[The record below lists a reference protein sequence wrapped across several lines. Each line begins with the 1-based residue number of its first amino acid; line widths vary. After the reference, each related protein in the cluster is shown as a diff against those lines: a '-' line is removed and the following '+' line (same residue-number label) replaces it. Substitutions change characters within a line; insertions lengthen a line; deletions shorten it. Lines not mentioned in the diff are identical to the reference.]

1 MSTTATEPRD
11 VAATTGAPQPRVSR
25 RPLGRRARLLR
36 GAAPGLRLRQLVL
49 LVALL
54 AVWQV
59 AGERSSPLTFAPP
72 SAVVTAGADMIRGG
86 ELGRAAVSSLWALL
100 LGFGAAAVFSVSL
113 GLAMGAWRELGRTL
127 DPFVAAFYVVPVAA
141 LVPVIVA
148 VFGLGAGPRV
158 VVIFL
163 FAVFEPIVSIS
174 TGVRGIDPS
183 LYDAAR
189 TMGARRADLLRRVT
203 FPAALPFVFVGLRI
217 AASRALKGMVLAEML
232 FAITGLGGLIVTSA
246 QDFRIDRVLAVV
258 VVISVMGVVLSA
270 VIQAAERY
278 VLRWRRA

>member
-1 MSTTATEPRD
+1 
-11 VAATTGAPQPRVSR
+11 
-25 RPLGRRARLLR
+25 
-36 GAAPGLRLRQLVL
+36 
-49 LVALL
+49 
-54 AVWQV
+54 
-59 AGERSSPLTFAPP
+59 
-72 SAVVTAGADMIRGG
+72 
-86 ELGRAAVSSLWALL
+86 
-100 LGFGAAAVFSVSL
+100 
-113 GLAMGAWRELGRTL
+113 
-127 DPFVAAFYVVPVAA
+127 
-141 LVPVIVA
+141 
-148 VFGLGAGPRV
+148 
-158 VVIFL
+158 
-163 FAVFEPIVSIS
+163 FEPIVSIS